1 MTAQERRDMQKR
13 KRILD
18 KTGVKNYELRDRSGK
33 VIYSKRTR
41 TMDAAKK
48 DLEAR
53 KTSGKTA
60 AERADAAMALDLIAK
75 VERAFFGGTQR
86 TTREIS

>member
-1 MTAQERRDMQKR
+1 MTAQERRDMEQR

-18 KTGVKNYELRDRSGK
+18 KTGVKNYELRDRSGR

-53 KTSGKTA
+53 KTAGKTT
-60 AERADAAMALDLIAK
+60 AERASAAMELDLIAK
-75 VERAFFGGTQR
+75 VERAFFGGMKR
-86 TTREIS
+86 TTREVL